1 MSRNLKIRR
10 TVSDVIDTVV
20 GCRLVPIGNRKSHY
34 VSVQSNVLADTFY
47 RVTEATDTVRA
58 LVTIMPS
65 GLRVA
70 WDTCGKCH
78 HHVAQCACKSGVYH
92 PASIGWIRATCD
104 QDSYQR
110 ITDYSM
116 FNDPY
121 MKLTGDETSM
131 RDEVPTMM
139 VASKKPSPIV
149 PAKSKPSISASDIE
163 NMDIRV
169 LDSLAKKQA
178 GKSIRRANS
187 IIRGKVPR

>member
-1 MSRNLKIRR
+1 MSRSLKIRR
-10 TVSDVIDTVV
+10 TASTVIDTVE
-20 GCRLVPIGNRKSHY
+20 GCRLVPVSSRKPHY
-34 VSVQSNVLADTFY
+34 APVQSNVLADTFY

-78 HHVAQCACKSGVYH
+78 HHVSQCACKSGVYH
-92 PASIGWIRATCD
+92 PSSVGWIRATCD

-116 FNDPY
+116 YFDPY
-121 MKLTGDETSM
+121 MKLTGDGTSM

-139 VASKKPSPIV
+139 TASKPSAPVV
-149 PAKSKPSISASDIE
+149 PAKSIRKASISASDIE
-163 NMDIRV
+163 NMDIRE

-178 GKSIRRANS
+178 SKSIRRAS
-187 IIRGKVPR
+187 SVIKASK

>member
-1 MSRNLKIRR
+1 MPRNLKIRR
-10 TVSDVIDTVV
+10 TASDVIDTVV
-20 GCRLVPIGNRKSHY
+20 GCRLVPVGNRKSHY

-78 HHVAQCACKSGVYH
+78 HHVAQCSCKSGVYH

-116 FNDPY
+116 YNDPY

-131 RDEVPTMM
+131 RDEIPSMM
-139 VASKKPSPIV
+139 AASKKPSPIV